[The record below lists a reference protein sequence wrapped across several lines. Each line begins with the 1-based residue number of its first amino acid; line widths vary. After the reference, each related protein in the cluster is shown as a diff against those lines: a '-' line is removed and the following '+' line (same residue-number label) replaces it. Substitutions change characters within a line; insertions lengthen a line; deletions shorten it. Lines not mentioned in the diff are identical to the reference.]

1 MNSLGL
7 IEMRGG
13 NVHNVG
19 RLSVESARKEIKSL
33 PQGKV
38 AEMLAALQ
46 RAGSRRR
53 RRNKR
58 RRTMKKMH

>member
-1 MNSLGL
+1 ML
-7 IEMRGG
+7 GG
-13 NVHNVG
+13 NVRNVG
-19 RLSVESARKEIKSL
+19 KLSVESAREEIKSL
-33 PQGKV
+33 PRGKV

-46 RAGSRRR
+46 GAGSRRR